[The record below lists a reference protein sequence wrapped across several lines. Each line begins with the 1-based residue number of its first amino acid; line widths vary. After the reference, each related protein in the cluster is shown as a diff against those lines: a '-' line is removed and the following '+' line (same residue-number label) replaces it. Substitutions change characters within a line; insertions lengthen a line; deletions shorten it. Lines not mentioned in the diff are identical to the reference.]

1 MASITEGQMEPMQ
14 IYASTTDQVLLA
26 LLWAVRTTKVNVSE
40 EDLTDIYVS
49 FQMAT
54 GQILYGS
61 TLRPEDREA
70 VRVDLDADLASL
82 AERGLITRTP
92 NPHAE
97 ITLLGSPAASALVL
111 AKPFQALVRLAQSH
125 LDSSTR

>member
-1 MASITEGQMEPMQ
+1 MEPMQ

-26 LLWAVRTTKVNVSE
+26 LLWAVRTTKVSVSE
-40 EDLTDIYVS
+40 EDLTDIYVR
-49 FQMAT
+49 FQTAT

-61 TLRPEDREA
+61 TLRPEDRDA

-82 AERGLITRTP
+82 AQRGLITRTS

-111 AKPFQALVRLAQSH
+111 TKPLQALVRLAQSY
-125 LDSSTR
+125 LENSTR